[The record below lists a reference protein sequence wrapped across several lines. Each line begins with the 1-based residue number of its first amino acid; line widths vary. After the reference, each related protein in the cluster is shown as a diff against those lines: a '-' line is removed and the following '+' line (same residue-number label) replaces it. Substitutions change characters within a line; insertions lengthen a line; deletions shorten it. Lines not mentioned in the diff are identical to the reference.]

1 MNFYILSS
9 TLLLTVLSLV
19 GLVFFIRASTKARI
33 QQITL
38 VSEQPE
44 ASLMAGLQQYMQQR
58 AYKVAKVDAEN
69 NSVTFEGFVRPS
81 VFLAV
86 FLTMLAAVGIL
97 CLLLVL
103 SQLIPNWSWI
113 SLNLVLLSPV
123 AGVFYWK
130 KAGRNEQVSLK
141 LDNSGGEQQSKITV
155 VAHRDEL
162 IELQRSLALKSA
174 E

>member
-38 VSEQPE
+38 FSDQPE
-44 ASLMAGLQQYMQQR
+44 ASLMAGLRQYMQQR

-141 LDNSGGEQQSKITV
+141 LDKTSGEEQSKITV

-162 IELQRSLALKSA
+162 IQLQRSLALKSA